1 MDPIQLLVYVI
12 VIIILIVVVFWLL
25 HHLGGMFIVPLG
37 IEHEVMYHDNG
48 GAITQ
53 SLL

>member
-25 HHLGGMFIVPLG
+25 NHFMFIAPLG
-37 IEHEVMYHDNG
+37 FDHQPMVSQMLSYL
-48 GAITQ
+48 ARP
-53 SLL
+53 